1 MPFLCNFPTKKVPD
15 DLYLN
20 LNNKNK
26 EVKTIQLTASDH
38 ITHKLDVLDHS
49 KPFIHSSINTN
60 DCNLTS
66 IINTAKQGQSI
77 SYVLQNGEHNKGKK
91 VIHVSPIMERNKP
104 IGVLLAVNKCNG
116 ESNEDIIKSNFITI
130 SK

>member
-1 MPFLCNFPTKKVPD
+1 MPFLCNFPTKTIPD

-26 EVKTIQLTASDH
+26 EVKTIQLTTTDH
-38 ITHKLDVLDHS
+38 MTHKLDVLDQS
-49 KPFIHSSINTN
+49 KPFTHSPINTN
-60 DCNLTS
+60 DCNLAS
-66 IINTAKQGQSI
+66 IIDTAKQGHSI
-77 SYVLQNGEHNKGKK
+77 SYVLQNGENNDGNK

-104 IGVLLAVNKCNG
+104 IGVLLAINKCKE
-116 ESNEDIIKSNFITI
+116 ESNEDIIKSNFITV